1 MRAPQIPAPVVV
13 RPGWSS
19 VRVVEP
25 VDDHNFS
32 RARLVPGTPGD
43 ARSSQL
49 VRSGPP
55 STHVPRSF
63 GHAARATRRTLRVVL
78 RTPRGADQSPLGAR
92 RGTARPVDT
101 RIHGSRAVYRANAL
115 QIGGL
120 DRLDHPGSWK
130 RQNVGIPKDAPRFTC
145 DGSVTCTTGDHG
157 LPKAVV
163 SAAGWSPRSSVPQQ
177 TNGTAVS
184 AVTGDS
190 LPGRP

>member
-25 VDDHNFS
+25 VDDHTFS

-55 STHVPRSF
+55 STHVRRSF
-63 GHAARATRRTLRVVL
+63 GHAGRAPRRPLRVVW
-78 RTPRGADQSPLGAR
+78 RPPGGTDQPPRGAP

-101 RIHGSRAVYRANAL
+101 R
-115 QIGGL
+115 
-120 DRLDHPGSWK
+120 
-130 RQNVGIPKDAPRFTC
+130 
-145 DGSVTCTTGDHG
+145 
-157 LPKAVV
+157 
-163 SAAGWSPRSSVPQQ
+163 
-177 TNGTAVS
+177 
-184 AVTGDS
+184 
-190 LPGRP
+190 